1 MFINLFI
8 LVIMEQLVTKSIPPP
23 GQFST
28 ILYVYKI
35 GDLLRMG
42 RSVNCLSLYA
52 GSHLTTTTIERER
65 FT

>member
-1 MFINLFI
+1 
-8 LVIMEQLVTKSIPPP
+8 MEQLVMKPMPSP

-42 RSVNCLSLYA
+42 RSVNYLSLYT
-52 GSHLTTTTIERER
+52 GSHLTTTTVERESER
-65 FT
+65 LT